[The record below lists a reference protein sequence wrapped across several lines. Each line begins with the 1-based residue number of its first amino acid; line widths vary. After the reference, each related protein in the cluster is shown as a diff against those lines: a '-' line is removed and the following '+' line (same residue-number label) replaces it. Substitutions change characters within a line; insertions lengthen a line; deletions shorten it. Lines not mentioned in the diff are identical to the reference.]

1 MYFEK
6 NEIIELS
13 DGKEYLILDTLLID
27 NKTYYKIQEVNENSD
42 DLVGQYKY
50 ITADKK
56 DETIYIDENIPN
68 MVMPKLKE
76 LFENE

>member
-50 ITADKK
+50 ITADKQ